1 MDNAFNKEYEK
12 VVIDSPLIETF
23 SPHKPNSLNNP
34 NNPNNPNIAKYM
46 HKYYVKLFMQ
56 SLTKNI
62 ENNSLMS
69 DDYGDMYDHIKKCK
83 ICKEMIRN
91 KNSKKEPIIIEG
103 FSILDNPEYK
113 KMVIIIL
120 LGLFLII
127 IVDLF
132 VRIGRKTI

>member
-1 MDNAFNKEYEK
+1 MIYCDMDKAFNKEYEE
-12 VVIDSPLIETF
+12 VIIDSPIIETF
-23 SPHKPNSLNNP
+23 ISNKSNK
-34 NNPNNPNIAKYM
+34 PNIAKYM

-62 ENNSLMS
+62 DNHSLMS
-69 DDYGDMYDHIKKCK
+69 DDYGDMYDHIKTCK

-91 KNSKKEPIIIEG
+91 KNSKKEPVVIEG

-113 KMVIIIL
+113 KMIIIVL
-120 LGLFLII
+120 IGLFLII
-127 IVDLF
+127 LVDLF